1 MPEFIYALCWME
13 TVSGAASGA
22 TATHAEALRP
32 LGAAITP
39 AAEMTGRV
47 NSEVGSSNSA
57 NGHTMLRIPVPV
69 RSQMSS
75 SIERS

>member
-32 LGAAITP
+32 LGAA
-39 AAEMTGRV
+39 AAEMTGRL

-57 NGHTMLRIPVPV
+57 NGHIMLRIPVPV

-75 SIERS
+75 SIERG